1 MATTVTAVFISE
13 NEKVLLFLVQESG
26 LYLKAQNDHVLL
38 VFNCLFVKVSKKVD
52 ENVLQINTVLVFVFD
67 FSEWWCPLQLFFK

>member
-13 NEKVLLFLVQESG
+13 NEKVFLFLVQESG

-38 VFNCLFVKVSKKVD
+38 VCKGVKKVD
-52 ENVLQINTVLVFVFD
+52 KNVLQMNVM
-67 FSEWWCPLQLFFK
+67 SPSAKKN